1 MCELASCVRRSLR
14 CATALPSV
22 PPMTQQILTRSF
34 LKHSQP
40 LLTKCL
46 QAALIAAPVMLAAA
60 PSHAAVTTTIT
71 GFTGQFDSG
80 NWILQNGG
88 NLNNTAIFTPAAPS
102 TATTLTIFKE
112 NTGSSVPSASKLID
126 QALVDALRP
135 ANGAAFIGYTVSGKY
150 TLTGTNLNRFSFIGD
165 SNEDSAILA
174 PAAALTDF
182 SFTGLGP
189 NSADSDDTIA
199 FEIFR
204 IQSQAGSNAT
214 GVIQDFQFVAEYE
227 EVPGPL
233 PLVGAA
239 AAFAWS
245 RRLRKRLNS
254 ANTLA

>member
-1 MCELASCVRRSLR
+1 M
-14 CATALPSV
+14 
-22 PPMTQQILTRSF
+22 
-34 LKHSQP
+34 KHSQP

-71 GFTGQFDSG
+71 GFTGQFNPS
-80 NWILQNGG
+80 NWTTSNGG
-88 NLNNTAIFTPAAPS
+88 SSSNTVVFTPAAPS
-102 TATTLTIFKE
+102 TATTLTIFKATTG
-112 NTGSSVPSASKLID
+112 NTTPSASRVTD

-135 ANGAAFIGYTVSGKY
+135 SNGGAFIKYTVSGKY
-150 TLTGTNLNRFSFIGD
+150 TLTGSNIGNFNFVGD
-165 SNEDSAILA
+165 SNDSTATLT
-174 PAAALTDF
+174 PASTLTDF
-182 SFTGLGP
+182 SFIGLGP
-189 NSADSDDTIA
+189 NSVDPDDSISFDISRV
-199 FEIFR
+199 F
-204 IQSQAGSNAT
+204 SQTGSNAT

-227 EVPGPL
+227 EPVPGPL

>member
-1 MCELASCVRRSLR
+1 
-14 CATALPSV
+14 
-22 PPMTQQILTRSF
+22 MTQQTLTRSF

-71 GFTGQFDSG
+71 GFTGQFDPT
-80 NWILQNGG
+80 NWTTSLGG
-88 NLNNTAIFTPAAPS
+88 TSTNSVAFTPSLPS
-102 TATTLTIFKE
+102 TPTTLTLFKSST
-112 NTGSSVPSASKLID
+112 NSSVVSASRAID
-126 QALVDALRP
+126 QTLVDALRP
-135 ANGAAFIGYTVSGKY
+135 NNGGVFKKYTVAGKY
-150 TLTGTNLNRFSFIGD
+150 TFTGSNINNFNFVGD
-165 SNEDSAILA
+165 SNDRTATLT
-174 PAAALTDF
+174 PTTTFTDF
-182 SFTGLGP
+182 SFEGFGP
-189 NSADSDDTIA
+189 LSAEGDDSVVFD
-199 FEIFR
+199 
-204 IQSQAGSNAT
+204 IQRLVSQTGSNAT
-214 GVIQDFQFVAEYE
+214 GVINDFTFVAEYE